1 MHTNRPTRAAIDLA
15 ALRRNIGAIR
25 RQVGQ
30 ARMLAA
36 VKADAYGHGA
46 VECAKAAV
54 AAGAEML
61 GVATVEEAAE
71 LREHGVEAPIVALG
85 YLPPKDALDIVRLR
99 VRPMVSDL
107 DLPRALIRRRAP
119 DDPDIPVH
127 VMVDTGMGRTG
138 VIAREA
144 VRFVQTLATI
154 PGIRVEG
161 IATHFPSSDE
171 ADKGF
176 TLEQIATFSR
186 ICDDLRAGSI
196 SVPVRHAANSGAILD
211 LPTSYFDMVR
221 PGLMLYGLYPTPDV
235 SRSVPLEPVM
245 ALKSVIV
252 LLRDVPKGWC
262 VSYGRTFT
270 TQRPSKLG
278 VVPIGYADG
287 LPRGLSNRGAM
298 LVRGRRAPIAGRV
311 CMDQCVLDVTGI
323 PGVAEGDEVVVYGRQ
338 GDEEIRVEDVA
349 ETVGAIP
356 NELVCA
362 VSKRVPRVF
371 CWEGKTG

>member
-144 VRFVQTLATI
+144 VRFVQTLAAI

-186 ICDDLRAGSI
+186 ICDYLRAGSI

-221 PGLMLYGLYPTPDV
+221 PGLMLYGLYPTPDM